1 MIGAEPRGLKSGLT
15 RQRPMVSKSEFEGAI
30 VNEVTMV
37 VVLGGGGGG
46 GGDGSLV
53 AIAWTIKLEDW
64 GAKGPRQCVG

>member
-37 VVLGGGGGG
+37 VVLGGG
-46 GGDGSLV
+46 DGSLV
-53 AIAWTIKLEDW
+53 AIAWTIKLE
-64 GAKGPRQCVG
+64 G